1 MSSALG
7 ISVWRKVVA
16 RLPFLASLTAAA
28 TLTVSCFAEA
38 AEPRRSPAEWLAQIG
53 RQWDEA
59 AWAPKPPA
67 RPAAYLR
74 PLDDVGWQSRWRARQ
89 ALAAAGSDASE
100 ALLKALRAPDAPT
113 RILAA
118 ESLGYLGAKIP
129 RDALLDAATQDA
141 DAAVRLYAIDSLGMS
156 GQAGSLAAELENL
169 AKTEKNRDVKLHLGY
184 ALDRKGERLSADA
197 IRKLVKWNADQ
208 IDSAKL
214 NQPAP
219 DFELAS
225 LDGKTLRLSQ
235 FRGQKAV
242 VLVFIYGD
250 T

>member
-1 MSSALG
+1 M
-7 ISVWRKVVA
+7 A
-16 RLPFLASLTAAA
+16 RLFLVANLTVAA
-28 TLTVSCFAEA
+28 TLTMICVAEA
-38 AEPRRSPAEWLAQIG
+38 AKPQRSPAEWLARFG

-74 PLDDVGWQSRWRARQ
+74 PLDDDGWKERWRARQ
-89 ALAAAGSDASE
+89 ALIAAGTDSLDA
-100 ALLKALRAPDAPT
+100 LVKALHAPDAPT

-118 ESLGYLGAKIP
+118 ESLGYLGAEIP
-129 RDALLDAATQDA
+129 RDALLDAARQDV
-141 DAAVRLYAIDSLGMS
+141 DAAVRLYTIDSLGMS
-156 GQAGSLAAELENL
+156 GHAGDLAAELENL
-169 AKTEKNRDVKLHLGY
+169 VKTEKNRDIKLHLGY
-184 ALDRKGERLSADA
+184 ALDRKGERLSPEAVS
-197 IRKLVKWNADQ
+197 KLVKWDADQ

-225 LDGKTLRLSQ
+225 ISGQIVRLSQ

-242 VLVFIYGD
+242 VLVFVYGD

>member
-1 MSSALG
+1 M
-7 ISVWRKVVA
+7 V
-16 RLPFLASLTAAA
+16 RLPYFACLTAAA
-28 TLTVSCFAEA
+28 ALTITCAAEA
-38 AEPRRSPAEWLAQIG
+38 AEPRRSPAEWLAHFG

-74 PLDDVGWQSRWRARQ
+74 PLDDDGWKDRWRARQ
-89 ALAAAGSDASE
+89 ALIAAGPDSVDALVQ
-100 ALLKALRAPDAPT
+100 ALHAPGAPT

-118 ESLGYLGAKIP
+118 ESLGYLGAESP
-129 RDALLDAATQDA
+129 RDALLDAARQDA
-141 DAAVRLYAIDSLGMS
+141 DAAVRLNAIDSLGMS
-156 GQAGSLAAELENL
+156 GQAGNLAAELEKL
-169 AKTEKNRDVKLHLGY
+169 AKAEKNRDIKLHLGY
-184 ALDRKGERLSADA
+184 ALDRKGERLSPDA
-197 IRKLVKWNADQ
+197 VSKLVKWDADQ

-214 NQPAP
+214 NEPAP

-225 LDGKTLRLSQ
+225 LTGETVRLSQ